1 MQHVL
6 YHSVDEML
14 APETLSQLV
23 GQRIGSVRCAP
34 FERPGVSS
42 GSGGQLLAVET
53 DDGQGPRY
61 VLKRVS
67 LEQDWIMRVT
77 EDDRCR
83 SVALWQHGLLDQVSH
98 AIEHTIIACA
108 RDQAGWAM
116 LMRDVSENLVREA
129 PIRRGDYERVL
140 DALAVLH
147 STFWGASILA
157 DPALGL
163 CDPAQYFTCLS
174 PERLCYEREAHAFV
188 SDILEGWELLETMVA
203 ADVVDVVR
211 SLHRDPGPLC
221 RALARYPQTLVHG
234 DAWRGNLGLMREA
247 RVNVILLDWQLA
259 TVTSPAV
266 DLANCLMDSPT
277 VAKERAIAYYR
288 HSLAGQLG
296 RHYDES
302 WWHPQLGLGLLGFFV
317 QRGWVI
323 PMFIEH
329 RSDSE
334 GERDQQRANLAWVA
348 EQVRAAV
355 RWL

>member
-1 MQHVL
+1 MQHAL
-6 YHSVDEML
+6 LDSVDEML
-14 APETLSQLV
+14 APETLSELA
-23 GQRIGSVRCAP
+23 GQSISSVRCVP
-34 FERPGVSS
+34 FERSGSS
-42 GSGGQLLAVET
+42 GSGSQLLAVET
-53 DDGQGPRY
+53 DEGQGPRY

-83 SVALWQHGLLDQVSH
+83 SVTLWQYGLLDQVKH
-98 AIEHTIIACA
+98 EIEHTIVACV
-108 RDQAGWAM
+108 RDQAGWAI

-129 PIRRGDYERVL
+129 PICREDYERVL

-163 CDPAQYFTCLS
+163 CDPAQYFRCLS
-174 PERLCYEREAHAFV
+174 PERLYDEREAHAFV

-203 ADVVDVVR
+203 ADVFDVVR

-247 RVNVILLDWQLA
+247 QVPVILLDWQLA
-259 TVTSPAV
+259 TATSPAV
-266 DLANCLMDSPT
+266 DLANSLMHFPT
-277 VAKERAIAYYR
+277 VAKEEAIAYYR
-288 HSLAGQLG
+288 HSLACQLG
-296 RHYDES
+296 SRYDES
-302 WWHPQLGLGLLGFFV
+302 CWRPQLALGLLGFFV

-323 PMFIEH
+323 SMFIEH

-334 GERDQQRANLAWVA
+334 GERDQQRANLAWFVA
-348 EQVRAAV
+348 QAQEAV